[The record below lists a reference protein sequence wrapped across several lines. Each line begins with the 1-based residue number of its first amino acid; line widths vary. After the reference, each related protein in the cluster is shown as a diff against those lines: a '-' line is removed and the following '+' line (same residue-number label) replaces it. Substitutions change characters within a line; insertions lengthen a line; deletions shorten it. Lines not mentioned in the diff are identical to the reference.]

1 MSPPRGEGAAHGAAS
16 NRRLVTRRT
25 GSAYAA
31 LMSREGL
38 RGTSRDKSSQH
49 VTCGI
54 ARTGHQA
61 RSQPQRG
68 RVSSNDFNGSERPA
82 RGRGA
87 DAGKYPEPE
96 GWGQDGFW
104 RDPSID
110 SDYETGT
117 TSAIRPRR
125 SGGSDSGTPGY
136 SYWADGKGWEN
147 APGSPPHGSAA
158 SGLTASGAPGGT
170 SGNGSAGGGSR
181 NGNGGYGS
189 GGDPTAYYGAGAG
202 GYGAG
207 GPGGPAARAARAALV
222 VPAGLAA
229 TGGAVL
235 AGPAGPAAAAAARS
249 RAAGGGAGRGRRW
262 SASSARWPAW

>member
-1 MSPPRGEGAAHGAAS
+1 
-16 NRRLVTRRT
+16 
-25 GSAYAA
+25 
-31 LMSREGL
+31 
-38 RGTSRDKSSQH
+38 
-49 VTCGI
+49 
-54 ARTGHQA
+54 
-61 RSQPQRG
+61 
-68 RVSSNDFNGSERPA
+68 VSSNDFNGSERPA

-158 SGLTASGAPGGT
+158 SGLTASGAPGGA
-170 SGNGSAGGGSR
+170 SGGAAGNGSAGGGSR

-189 GGDPTAYYGAGAG
+189 GGDPTAYD
-202 GYGAG
+202 
-207 GPGGPAARAARAALV
+207 RAALV
-222 VPAGLAA
+222 VPAA

-235 AGPAGPAAAAAARS
+235 AGPADRAAAAAARS
-249 RAAGGGAGRGRRW
+249 RGAGGAAGRGRR
-262 SASSARWPAW
+262 